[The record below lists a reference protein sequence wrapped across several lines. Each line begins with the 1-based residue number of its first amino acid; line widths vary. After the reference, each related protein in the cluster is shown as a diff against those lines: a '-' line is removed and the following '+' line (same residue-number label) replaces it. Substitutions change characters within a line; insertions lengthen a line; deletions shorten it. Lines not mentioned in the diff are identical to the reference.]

1 MQSPYIPETPGVDPI
16 QPEQTPV
23 DPQPDIPEQAPNS
36 QPPEE
41 TPTNPGS
48 PEYPGGRPPADP
60 GVEQAALAA
69 RIP

>member
-1 MQSPYIPETPGVDPI
+1 MQSPNIPETPGVEPI
-16 QPEQTPV
+16 APEQTPV

-41 TPTNPGS
+41 SPNPGS
-48 PEYPGGRPPADP
+48 PEYPGTRPPVDP
-60 GVEQAALAA
+60 GIEQAALEV